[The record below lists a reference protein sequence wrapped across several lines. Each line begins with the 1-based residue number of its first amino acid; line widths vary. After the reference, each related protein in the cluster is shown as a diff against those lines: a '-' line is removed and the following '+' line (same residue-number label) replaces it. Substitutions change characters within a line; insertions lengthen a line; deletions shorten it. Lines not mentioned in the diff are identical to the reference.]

1 MIITLT
7 GENSFAL
14 DQELQEK
21 ISSFVDEY
29 GDLALERKDGEEAEL
44 AQIREAVTSLPFL
57 ASKKLVVLRAPSKN
71 KKFTEDF
78 EHILADVPET
88 TDVILVEPKLD
99 KRLNYYKFLKQKT
112 DFKEF
117 PELDHNG
124 LSRYLSEAAKARGG
138 SISTGDAHYLVE
150 RVGTNQQLLSNELE
164 KLLLNN
170 PKVSRESIDRLTD
183 PTPQS
188 TIFEL
193 LEAAFAGNTKRALQL
208 YEEQRSLKV
217 EPPQIIAM
225 LTWQL
230 NVLAILK
237 TAGDRSID
245 EIAKEAKL
253 NPFVLRKSQ
262 NIARNLTPQD
272 LRSKIQDLLTIDTR
286 SKRESLDI
294 DEALQNYLLKL
305 AAAAEH

>member
-262 NIARNLTPQD
+262 NIARNLTPKD